1 LRVPQNESTYT
12 IMVEWGD
19 CDPAGI
25 VYYPAYYRWMDQA
38 TFRMFRA
45 AGLTRDHL
53 VNGQWTEGTP
63 LVETKCAFK
72 RASEHGE
79 QLTVRSH
86 ISRWGTASF
95 TVSHV
100 FVNEAGEVAAEGYEI
115 RIWARKDGDARTL
128 KSVPIPDGVRRAL
141 GG

>member
-1 LRVPQNESTYT
+1 MPPSESLYT
-12 IMVEWGD
+12 VTVEWGD

-72 RASEHGE
+72 RASQHGAPK
-79 QLTVRSH
+79 SP
-86 ISRWGTASF
+86 
-95 TVSHV
+95 
-100 FVNEAGEVAAEGYEI
+100 I
-115 RIWARKDGDARTL
+115 RICRLTETREFDT
-128 KSVPIPDGVRRAL
+128 IYT
-141 GG
+141 